1 MAADNNDG
9 KKIQLNRKMR
19 LWNKYKNPIIGAVSV
34 IVIVIAAVVVLR
46 ACSVGKTDDSGKTD
60 NKNNN
65 STTMSASVDKTE
77 IQTTAGSTQETTASV
92 NDNTTQTT
100 AAMASKESV
109 VKITDPADEEEYST
123 NDLYA
128 DTVLFGDMII
138 EGIQDYGYLGTG
150 NIVSDN
156 NLTTDKAHNYISD
169 VKDRTPSKIFLL
181 VGLNDLNYGTRSG
194 TDVAE
199 RIENLV
205 AALKENI
212 PSAKIYVV
220 SLLPVTESFEAKS
233 SVKIKQSDINDANKK
248 LAEDATTMGAV
259 FVDIADSFKDG
270 SGYLNTKYS
279 SGGYNLNHNYYPFFL
294 NKLAGAGMVMQAG
307 PVCDAYESIAAEC
320 KKRPRV
326 VYMTPQGHTFNQ
338 SMAEEFA
345 KEEELVILCGHYE
358 GIDERALELI
368 VTDYVS
374 IGDYVLTGGELPAMV
389 VIDSV
394 SRLVPGVLNN
404 EESAQ
409 TESFSD
415 GLLEYPQY
423 TRPAEYK
430 GLKVPDVLLSG
441 HHGKIEEWRHKKSL
455 ERTQQFRPDMYEKY
469 MNKEK

>member
-77 IQTTAGSTQETTASV
+77 IQTTAGSTQETTA
-92 NDNTTQTT
+92 
-100 AAMASKESV
+100 AMASKGSV

-169 VKDRTPSKIFLL
+169 VKDRTPSQIFLL

-294 NKLAGAGMVMQAG
+294 NKLAGA
-307 PVCDAYESIAAEC
+307 
-320 KKRPRV
+320 
-326 VYMTPQGHTFNQ
+326 
-338 SMAEEFA
+338 A
-345 KEEELVILCGHYE
+345 K
-358 GIDERALELI
+358 
-368 VTDYVS
+368 
-374 IGDYVLTGGELPAMV
+374 
-389 VIDSV
+389 
-394 SRLVPGVLNN
+394 
-404 EESAQ
+404 
-409 TESFSD
+409 
-415 GLLEYPQY
+415 
-423 TRPAEYK
+423 
-430 GLKVPDVLLSG
+430 
-441 HHGKIEEWRHKKSL
+441 
-455 ERTQQFRPDMYEKY
+455 
-469 MNKEK
+469 

>member
-34 IVIVIAAVVVLR
+34 IVIVIAAVVVLK
-46 ACSVGKTDDSGKTD
+46 ACSVGKPDGSGKPD

-65 STTMSASVDKTE
+65 STTMSASADKTE
-77 IQTTAGSTQETTASV
+77 IQTTAGGTQETTASV

-100 AAMASKESV
+100 AAIASKGSV

-294 NKLAGAGMVMQAG
+294 NKLAGA
-307 PVCDAYESIAAEC
+307 
-320 KKRPRV
+320 
-326 VYMTPQGHTFNQ
+326 
-338 SMAEEFA
+338 A
-345 KEEELVILCGHYE
+345 K
-358 GIDERALELI
+358 
-368 VTDYVS
+368 
-374 IGDYVLTGGELPAMV
+374 
-389 VIDSV
+389 
-394 SRLVPGVLNN
+394 
-404 EESAQ
+404 
-409 TESFSD
+409 
-415 GLLEYPQY
+415 
-423 TRPAEYK
+423 
-430 GLKVPDVLLSG
+430 
-441 HHGKIEEWRHKKSL
+441 
-455 ERTQQFRPDMYEKY
+455 
-469 MNKEK
+469 

>member
-100 AAMASKESV
+100 AAMASKGSV

-169 VKDRTPSKIFLL
+169 VKDRTPSQIFLL

-233 SVKIKQSDINDANKK
+233 SVKIKQSDIMMRIRSLQK
-248 LAEDATTMGAV
+248 
-259 FVDIADSFKDG
+259 
-270 SGYLNTKYS
+270 
-279 SGGYNLNHNYYPFFL
+279 
-294 NKLAGAGMVMQAG
+294 MQQQW
-307 PVCDAYESIAAEC
+307 V
-320 KKRPRV
+320 
-326 VYMTPQGHTFNQ
+326 
-338 SMAEEFA
+338 
-345 KEEELVILCGHYE
+345 LC
-358 GIDERALELI
+358 L
-368 VTDYVS
+368 
-374 IGDYVLTGGELPAMV
+374 
-389 VIDSV
+389 
-394 SRLVPGVLNN
+394 
-404 EESAQ
+404 
-409 TESFSD
+409 
-415 GLLEYPQY
+415 
-423 TRPAEYK
+423 
-430 GLKVPDVLLSG
+430 
-441 HHGKIEEWRHKKSL
+441 
-455 ERTQQFRPDMYEKY
+455 
-469 MNKEK
+469 

>member
-77 IQTTAGSTQETTASV
+77 IQTTA
-92 NDNTTQTT
+92 
-100 AAMASKESV
+100 AMASKGSV

-169 VKDRTPSKIFLL
+169 VKDRTPSQIFLL

-294 NKLAGAGMVMQAG
+294 NKLAGA
-307 PVCDAYESIAAEC
+307 
-320 KKRPRV
+320 
-326 VYMTPQGHTFNQ
+326 
-338 SMAEEFA
+338 A
-345 KEEELVILCGHYE
+345 K
-358 GIDERALELI
+358 
-368 VTDYVS
+368 
-374 IGDYVLTGGELPAMV
+374 
-389 VIDSV
+389 
-394 SRLVPGVLNN
+394 
-404 EESAQ
+404 
-409 TESFSD
+409 
-415 GLLEYPQY
+415 
-423 TRPAEYK
+423 
-430 GLKVPDVLLSG
+430 
-441 HHGKIEEWRHKKSL
+441 
-455 ERTQQFRPDMYEKY
+455 
-469 MNKEK
+469 

>member
-46 ACSVGKTDDSGKTD
+46 ACSVGKPDGSGKPD

-100 AAMASKESV
+100 AAIVSNGSV

-181 VGLNDLNYGTRSG
+181 VGLNDLNYGSRSVEDIYNYEKSFIEELKSKLPD
-194 TDVAE
+194 TDVYVLSVLPISKRFESSSKVKQTNIDALNNMFSVNASSLG
-199 RIENLV
+199 ITYIDV
-205 AALKENI
+205 A
-212 PSAKIYVV
+212 SAY
-220 SLLPVTESFEAKS
+220 
-233 SVKIKQSDINDANKK
+233 
-248 LAEDATTMGAV
+248 
-259 FVDIADSFKDG
+259 KDG
-270 SGYLNTKYS
+270 TGYFGS
-279 SGGYNLNHNYYPFFL
+279 SYTDSGYNLKSGYYAFML
-294 NKLAGAGMVMQAG
+294 NGIAG
-307 PVCDAYESIAAEC
+307 
-320 KKRPRV
+320 V
-326 VYMTPQGHTFNQ
+326 V
-338 SMAEEFA
+338 
-345 KEEELVILCGHYE
+345 K
-358 GIDERALELI
+358 
-368 VTDYVS
+368 
-374 IGDYVLTGGELPAMV
+374 
-389 VIDSV
+389 
-394 SRLVPGVLNN
+394 
-404 EESAQ
+404 
-409 TESFSD
+409 
-415 GLLEYPQY
+415 
-423 TRPAEYK
+423 
-430 GLKVPDVLLSG
+430 
-441 HHGKIEEWRHKKSL
+441 
-455 ERTQQFRPDMYEKY
+455 
-469 MNKEK
+469 